1 MGNTFLIILLVVAM
15 LGAAFM
21 LIRGVV
27 AFLQT
32 TKEDLNSQ
40 GTGPSASGV
49 RQNKA
54 MFGRIAFQAAAVL
67 IVVLLLLMN
76 R

>member
-40 GTGPSASGV
+40 GAGPSASGV

>member
-1 MGNTFLIILLVVAM
+1 MNAFLIILLILAM

-21 LIRGVV
+21 LIRGIV

-40 GTGPSASGV
+40 GTGPSASGL

-54 MFGRIAFQAAAVL
+54 MFGRIAFQAAAIL
-67 IVVLLLLMN
+67 IIALLLLLK

>member
-1 MGNTFLIILLVVAM
+1 MGNTFLIILLVLAM

-21 LIRGVV
+21 LIRGIV
-27 AFLQT
+27 AFLKT
-32 TKEDLNSQ
+32 TEEDLKSQ
-40 GTGPSASGV
+40 GTGPSASGLK
-49 RQNKA
+49 QNKA

>member
-1 MGNTFLIILLVVAM
+1 MGNTFLIILLVIAM

-40 GTGPSASGV
+40 STGPSASGV

>member
-1 MGNTFLIILLVVAM
+1 MNVLLTILLVLAM

-40 GTGPSASGV
+40 GTGPSASGL

-54 MFGRIAFQAAAVL
+54 MFGRIIFQAGAVV
-67 IVVLLLLMN
+67 IVVLLLLLN

>member
-1 MGNTFLIILLVVAM
+1 MNVFLVILLVLAM
-15 LGAAFM
+15 LGAGFM
-21 LIRGVV
+21 LIRGIV
-27 AFLQT
+27 AFLKT
-32 TKEDLNSQ
+32 TEEDLKSQ
-40 GTGPSASGV
+40 GNGPSASGL

-67 IVVLLLLMN
+67 IVVLLLLLN

>member
-1 MGNTFLIILLVVAM
+1 MNVFLTILLVLAM

-40 GTGPSASGV
+40 GTGPSASGLK
-49 RQNKA
+49 QNKA